1 MTAAFRSPAVSP
13 VTVPGPVASVP
24 SAPVLAARGLSA
36 RYGQVQALAPLD
48 FEVGPGELVAVLG
61 PNGAGKSTLLRAI
74 LGLVATGGEVSFQ
87 GAALPRRNP
96 VAVAS
101 RGVVLVPEGR
111 GIFGPM
117 TVAEN
122 LELGAWSLGGGRK
135 GRAALERRLSRV
147 FELFPRLRERLGQTA
162 GSMSGGEQ
170 QMLAIGRALM
180 ADPKILLL
188 DEPSLGL
195 APRVTEEILETLG
208 VLNRSGLP
216 VVLVEQRAPSALKL
230 ANRAY
235 LLSLGRLAAVIDPR
249 EVQSHDQ
256 LAQYYFA

>member
-1 MTAAFRSPAVSP
+1 M
-13 VTVPGPVASVP
+13 
-24 SAPVLAARGLSA
+24 LAARGLSA
-36 RYGQVQALAPLD
+36 RYGQVQALAPFD
-48 FEVGPGELVAVLG
+48 FEVGAGELVAVLG

-74 LGLVATGGEVSFQ
+74 LGLVVTGGELRFM
-87 GAALPRRNP
+87 GRALPRRNP

-101 RGVVLVPEGR
+101 HGVVLVPEGR

-117 TVAEN
+117 TVLEN
-122 LELGAWSLGGGRK
+122 LELGAYRLGGDAQER
-135 GRAALERRLSRV
+135 ERRFARV
-147 FELFPRLRERLGQTA
+147 YELFPRLKERLGQVA

-195 APRVTEEILETLG
+195 APRVTEEILETLH

-230 ANRAY
+230 AHRAY
-235 LLSLGRLAAVIDPR
+235 LLTLGRLAAVIDPR
-249 EVQSHDQ
+249 EVQSHEQ

>member
-1 MTAAFRSPAVSP
+1 MT
-13 VTVPGPVASVP
+13 VAP
-24 SAPVLAARGLSA
+24 TAGAPVLAARGLSA

-74 LGLVATGGEVSFQ
+74 LGLVANAGTVTFL
-87 GAALPRRNP
+87 GAELPRRNP

-122 LELGAWSLGGGRK
+122 LELGACL
-135 GRAALERRLSRV
+135 
-147 FELFPRLRERLGQTA
+147 
-162 GSMSGGEQ
+162 
-170 QMLAIGRALM
+170 LA
-180 ADPKILLL
+180 
-188 DEPSLGL
+188 
-195 APRVTEEILETLG
+195 
-208 VLNRSGLP
+208 
-216 VVLVEQRAPSALKL
+216 
-230 ANRAY
+230 
-235 LLSLGRLAAVIDPR
+235 LGRLVAVIDPR